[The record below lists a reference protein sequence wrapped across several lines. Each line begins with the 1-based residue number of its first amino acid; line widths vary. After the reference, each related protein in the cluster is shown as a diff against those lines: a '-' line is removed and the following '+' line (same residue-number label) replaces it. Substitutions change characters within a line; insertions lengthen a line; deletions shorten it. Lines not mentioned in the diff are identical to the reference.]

1 MDLLVSYPWG
11 RYSRAKPEIL
21 RILHRFGDSAPL
33 VEKTA
38 VMGIAVVH
46 TSLDNRAVIRHCREL
61 LEAEPY
67 AFEFAIKWVPVD
79 HWCDTE
85 LDSIKQTIVQ
95 HVRDRIGNDES
106 WAMKVHKRHWQA
118 YHTDEI
124 VRYLAT
130 AIERTV
136 NLDRPDWV
144 LWVDV
149 IGRTTAVSLL
159 RPNDIFSLG
168 LPYP

>member
-1 MDLLVSYPWG
+1 MDLLVSYSWG
-11 RYSRAKPEIL
+11 QFYRAKPEIL
-21 RILHRFGDSAPL
+21 RLLHRFGDSAPM

-46 TSLDNRAVIRHCREL
+46 TCLDNRAVIRRCREL
-61 LEAEPY
+61 LQAEPN
-67 AFEFAIKWVPVD
+67 AFESAIKWVPAD

-85 LDSIKQTIVQ
+85 LDAIKQTIVQ
-95 HVRDRIGNDES
+95 HVTDRIASDES
-106 WAMKVHKRHWQA
+106 WAMKVHKRRWQA

-136 NLDRPDWV
+136 KLDRPDWV
-144 LWVDV
+144 VWVDIV
-149 IGRTTAVSLL
+149 GRTTAVSLL
-159 RPNDIFSLG
+159 RPDDIFSLN
-168 LPYP
+168 LPHP